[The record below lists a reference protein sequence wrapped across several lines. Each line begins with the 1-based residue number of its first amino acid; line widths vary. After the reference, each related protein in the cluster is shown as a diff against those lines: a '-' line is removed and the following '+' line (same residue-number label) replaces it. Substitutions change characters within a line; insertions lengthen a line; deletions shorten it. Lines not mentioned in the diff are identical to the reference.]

1 MQLIQ
6 EANHV
11 ADCANL
17 DYVISSLEQCN
28 STFYN
33 DLYQSLTGSS
43 ITFNTSRE
51 GHRCQILINTLQL
64 HLLPNVNLTHIR
76 GCDLA
81 NLDKLSV
88 KHILDVFA
96 TLLATRHSEFQP
108 SFTRGN

>member
-1 MQLIQ
+1 MSNFDQ
-6 EANHV
+6 H
-11 ADCANL
+11 
-17 DYVISSLEQCN
+17 SS
-28 STFYN
+28 
-33 DLYQSLTGSS
+33 
-43 ITFNTSRE
+43 TSF
-51 GHRCQILINTLQL
+51 TT
-64 HLLPNVNLTHIR
+64 NVNLTHIR